1 MTAASKP
8 AIETFGLSK
17 RYSKGDN
24 FAVRKLNITI
34 MPGEVY
40 GFLGPNGAG
49 KSTTIRLLMNFI
61 QPTEGHAQINGLDIV
76 GDSVEIKEKVGY
88 LPGEFA
94 FYPNMTGRQFLEYM
108 SELLPPRRKSYKD
121 QLARLFDVPLARK
134 LNSLSKGNRQKIAV
148 IQALMAEPDIL
159 ILDEPTS
166 GLDPLKQEVFF
177 EQVRAAKARGATI
190 FFSSHNLTEVQKIC
204 DRVGFIRDG
213 ELIAEQTIGQLS
225 KNAMQTYHI
234 SFAGKA
240 PVSDLKRLRG
250 VKVSANTQQHV
261 TVKIKGDLRQ
271 LFALLSKCQVNAIDR
286 EDIDLE
292 EEFLRYYKGGG
303 K

>member
-1 MTAASKP
+1 MSVKP
-8 AIETFGLSK
+8 AIETFGLGK
-17 RYSKGDN
+17 RYAKGDK
-24 FAVRKLNITI
+24 FAVRKLNVTI

-61 QPTEGHAQINGLDIV
+61 QPTEGHAQINGLNIV
-76 GDSVEIKEKVGY
+76 DNPVDIKEKVGY

-108 SELLPPRRKSYKD
+108 SELLPPRRKTYKD
-121 QLARLFDVPLARK
+121 QLARMFDVPLNRK
-134 LNSLSKGNRQKIAV
+134 LNALSKGNRQKIAV
-148 IQALMAEPDIL
+148 IQAFMTEPDIL

-190 FFSSHNLTEVQKIC
+190 FFSSHNLNEVQKIC

-213 ELIAEQTIGQLS
+213 ELIAEQSIGQLS
-225 KNAMQTYHI
+225 KNSIQTYHI

-240 PVSDLKRLRG
+240 PITELKRLRG
-250 VKVSANTQQHV
+250 VKVAENTKQHV
-261 TVKIKGDLRQ
+261 TIKIRGDLRQ
-271 LFALLSKCQVNAIDR
+271 LFSLLSKCQVNAIDR

-292 EEFLRYYKGGG
+292 EEFLRYYKRGA